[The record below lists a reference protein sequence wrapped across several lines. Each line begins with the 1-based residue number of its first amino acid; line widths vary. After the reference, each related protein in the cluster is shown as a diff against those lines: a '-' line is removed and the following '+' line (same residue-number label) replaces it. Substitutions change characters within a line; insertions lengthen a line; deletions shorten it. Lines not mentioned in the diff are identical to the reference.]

1 MKLELGSFPVNE
13 IKFGK
18 NTSWSQGKLEVNR
31 DELITEILKDQRV
44 VSVDFDIA
52 LPGESVRITTVRD
65 VIEPRIKVRGDG
77 IVYPGICGRPVT
89 TVGSGRTHRLAGM
102 GVVEVGSIPLYT
114 YPGMG
119 GYVDRKLID
128 MRGNGVKSPSESK
141 LINLCVILEIDDSL
155 HVHDRNDAAH
165 GAALL
170 VSDTLAATTK
180 DLEPPELETFELTD
194 VSDKLPKIVYILCQ
208 HSPEAHS
215 GSVRGWG
222 DHLYGITRLH
232 PPWLIHPNEML
243 DGALTFVDSW
253 GFVNDPL
260 LLELYQRHGVDINF
274 LGCIV
279 MRTRWTS
286 QNEKDVTSNQAA
298 KTARMMGADGV
309 VAVGMVGGNDFMEAV
324 RMAQACELEGLP
336 TTFVV
341 QEDDPSDGGSPI
353 LEPLP
358 EVQSIISVGVGREE
372 MKPANVPG
380 VDKVIGPT
388 DLTLNISTGVGKID
402 ASGELPFFRSGL
414 GWGSL
419 DSRTS
424 CFEY

>member
-1 MKLELGSFPVNE
+1 
-13 IKFGK
+13 
-18 NTSWSQGKLEVNR
+18 
-31 DELITEILKDQRV
+31 
-44 VSVDFDIA
+44 
-52 LPGESVRITTVRD
+52 
-65 VIEPRIKVRGDG
+65 
-77 IVYPGICGRPVT
+77 
-89 TVGSGRTHRLAGM
+89 
-102 GVVEVGSIPLYT
+102 
-114 YPGMG
+114 
-119 GYVDRKLID
+119 
-128 MRGNGVKSPSESK
+128 
-141 LINLCVILEIDDSL
+141 
-155 HVHDRNDAAH
+155 
-165 GAALL
+165 
-170 VSDTLAATTK
+170 
-180 DLEPPELETFELTD
+180 
-194 VSDKLPKIVYILCQ
+194 
-208 HSPEAHS
+208 
-215 GSVRGWG
+215 
-222 DHLYGITRLH
+222 
-232 PPWLIHPNEML
+232 
-243 DGALTFVDSW
+243 
-253 GFVNDPL
+253 